1 MPNKTEST
9 RSPKNKDQ
17 ENQAQSTTTISN
29 MDREEFQK
37 LQENDWTL
45 ESIWRLI
52 REGATTVNTG
62 KVFQRSGLI
71 YRQWRPKDNH
81 ENDWRTIKQLVIPR
95 KCRKLALELGYDA
108 FRSFV
113 IKILLV
119 RNYP

>member
-45 ESIWRLI
+45 ISLQFGGLLEKVQQ
-52 REGATTVNTG
+52 REIQEKSSNEAV
-62 KVFQRSGLI
+62 
-71 YRQWRPKDNH
+71 
-81 ENDWRTIKQLVIPR
+81 
-95 KCRKLALELGYDA
+95 
-108 FRSFV
+108 
-113 IKILLV
+113 
-119 RNYP
+119 